1 MTVQKIVGLCK
12 DLLQYDFD
20 QELFLEGV
28 NIDYVKQSQKSNK
41 NFGLLVKCVALCE
54 MELACDYF
62 PLKAK
67 QEFLT
72 NSVKLSEFNRP
83 LHEVVK
89 VYNPFGEEVK
99 FVSNVDGI
107 VADTTG
113 GIVVHYHYRPTTK
126 EYFDELERGN
136 PKMDER
142 LFAYGA
148 IAEFMFLSGMYD
160 DATIWDK
167 RYKDLIQVT
176 LYSNKSLKIP
186 ERRWA

>member
-1 MTVQKIVGLCK
+1 MTVQKIVALCK

-28 NIDYVKQSQKSNK
+28 SIEYVRQAQKSNK
-41 NFGLLVKCVALCE
+41 NFGLLVKCVGLCE

-72 NSVKLSEFNRP
+72 NSAKISEFNNP

-89 VYNPFGEEVK
+89 VYNSFGEEVK

-107 VADTTG
+107 VADTKG
-113 GIVVHYHYRPTTK
+113 SIVVHYTYRPTAK
-126 EYFDELERGN
+126 GYFDSLERGN

-142 LFAYGA
+142 LFAYGT

-167 RYKDLIQVT
+167 RYKDLIQVA
-176 LYSNKSLKIP
+176 LYANKSLKIP
-186 ERRWA
+186 ERRWI